1 MGAKVITLGAPIVE
15 KVVDIYPENCMTNLF
30 IRLGCVLALV
40 LNVASRVS
48 AQEIAGSIRGTVVD
62 ATSGAVQGASVNA
75 KQTETG
81 LTRTATTD
89 RTGAYILLELP
100 VGHYQLQVEAKG
112 FQKYLQQGITL
123 NVNETATIPVHLV
136 VGAERAGSSGDGRCA
151 THPGHRDQP
160 GQGRSGTRDFGSS
173 AERPQFLAAGHIA
186 ARRRAPD
193 SRIKGGRIVAA

>member
-15 KVVDIYPENCMTNLF
+15 KVVDIYPENCMTNLL

-48 AQEIAGSIRGTVVD
+48 AQEIAGSIRGTVLD

-100 VGHYQLQVEAKG
+100 VGHYELQVEAKG
-112 FQKYLQQGITL
+112 FQGYLQRGIT
-123 NVNETATIPVHLV
+123 
-136 VGAERAGSSGDGRCA
+136 
-151 THPGHRDQP
+151 
-160 GQGRSGTRDFGSS
+160 
-173 AERPQFLAAGHIA
+173 
-186 ARRRAPD
+186 
-193 SRIKGGRIVAA
+193 